1 MKNPVWRALDEGSQ
15 GIRGWGVVRDDA
27 MRRKVIWAPIPLHI
41 LFRHAERWYWWIACQ
56 AGLKKRLDC
65 PCCGQRYARFQYDTP
80 DYVINDLRANA
91 AIDGITIV
99 ALRLRNEELQAEIG
113 TLCEELQR
121 LRALVP
127 PLELLNS
134 AGGGIEKID
143 PGDEEDGQ

>member
-1 MKNPVWRALDEGSQ
+1 M
-15 GIRGWGVVRDDA
+15 
-27 MRRKVIWAPIPLHI
+27 
-41 LFRHAERWYWWIACQ
+41 LFRS
-56 AGLKKRLDC
+56 
-65 PCCGQRYARFQYDTP
+65 
-80 DYVINDLRANA
+80 VINDLRANA